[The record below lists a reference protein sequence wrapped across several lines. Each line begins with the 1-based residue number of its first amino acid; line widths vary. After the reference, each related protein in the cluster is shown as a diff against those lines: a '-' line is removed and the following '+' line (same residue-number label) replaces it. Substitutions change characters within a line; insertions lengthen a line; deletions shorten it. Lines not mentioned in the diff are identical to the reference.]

1 MNIRGILWAELM
13 GRRKSGVNL
22 KMKKIAILCAVTLI
36 SLLLLWVLPVHGEE
50 KIYDSVLRL
59 HVLANSDS
67 EEDQRLKLLVRDEVA
82 ALTASLTEGC
92 SDIEAASAAVEAN
105 LEKIRICAEEKL
117 RSLGCELPV
126 RVEFGREDYPTKSYE
141 SICFPAGEYRSLR
154 VMIGAAEGQ
163 NWWCVLFPQLCL
175 GAASAKTAENA
186 FISVGFTPEQ
196 YKIITETDEVQY
208 KIRFKIL
215 EALGGN

>member
-1 MNIRGILWAELM
+1 
-13 GRRKSGVNL
+13 
-22 KMKKIAILCAVTLI
+22 MKKIAILCAVALI
-36 SLLLLWVLPVHGEE
+36 SLSLLWVLPVHGEE

-67 EEDQRLKLLVRDEVA
+67 EEDQRIKLLVRDEVA

-92 SDIEAASAAVEAN
+92 EDIDSAAATVEAN
-105 LEKIRICAEEKL
+105 LEKIRLCAEEKL

-175 GAASAKTAENA
+175 GAASAKAAENA

>member
-1 MNIRGILWAELM
+1 
-13 GRRKSGVNL
+13 
-22 KMKKIAILCAVTLI
+22 MKKIAILCAVTLL
-36 SLLLLWVLPVHGEE
+36 SFALLWVLPVHGEE
-50 KIYDSVLRL
+50 KIYDSVIRL

-67 EEDQRLKLLVRDEVA
+67 EEDQAMKLSVRDSVA
-82 ALTASLTEGC
+82 ALTAELTAGC
-92 SDIEAASAAVEAN
+92 EDIESAAAAVEAN
-105 LEKIRICAEEKL
+105 LEVIRLCAEEKL

-126 RVEFGREDYPTKSYE
+126 RVDFGYEDYPTKSYE

-154 VMIGAAEGQ
+154 VMIGEAEGQ

-175 GAASAKTAENA
+175 GAASAREAENA

-208 KIRFKIL
+208 RLRFKIL